1 MFNWGKIQAPVRKCC
16 RLKIPQ
22 SESNRD
28 KTSLYFFVFLFTIH
42 AYKIVLKKISAFKEK
57 QPI

>member
-1 MFNWGKIQAPVRKCC
+1 MFNWGKIQAPVRKCD
-16 RLKIPQ
+16 LKIPQ

-42 AYKIVLKKISAFKEK
+42 AYKIAYKKISAFKEK